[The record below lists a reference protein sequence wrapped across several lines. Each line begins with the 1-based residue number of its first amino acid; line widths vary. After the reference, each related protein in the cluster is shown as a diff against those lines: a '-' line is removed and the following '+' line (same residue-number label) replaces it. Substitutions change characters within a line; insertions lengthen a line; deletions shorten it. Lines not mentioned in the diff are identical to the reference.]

1 MVSKLQYAVQEICYS
16 AKLDQANS
24 ENIQR
29 LIQHYHLI
37 NEGIG
42 IHKSPALYG
51 AFPTDPY
58 SHTPFGKG
66 AQQPGMTGQVKED
79 ILCRM
84 GELGIIIKNGRIHFQ
99 PKLLQKK
106 EFIQD
111 PIHVEFF
118 TIYDT
123 IQMIHLPS
131 QSLMFSICQIP
142 VIYTVHSSSY
152 INIYKQDGS
161 VYQYEGLSLSDI
173 DTDSVF
179 ERNGSIEKIH
189 VFVEESMLWKG

>member
-16 AKLDQANS
+16 AIINQAHS
-24 ENIQR
+24 DIIHR
-29 LIQHYHLI
+29 LIQYYYLI

-84 GELGIIIKNGRIHFQ
+84 GELGIIIKNGSIHFQ

-106 EFIQD
+106 NFFKIQFMSNSILFI
-111 PIHVEFF
+111 IR
-118 TIYDT
+118 YK
-123 IQMIHLPS
+123 
-131 QSLMFSICQIP
+131 
-142 VIYTVHSSSY
+142 SY
-152 INIYKQDGS
+152 IFLHN
-161 VYQYEGLSLSDI
+161 
-173 DTDSVF
+173 
-179 ERNGSIEKIH
+179 H
-189 VFVEESMLWKG
+189 